1 MEYHND
7 RFIDASQLIFE
18 DNTLVAVFP
27 ANSSDGQLYSHQG
40 LSYGGLIIQS
50 TLKLS
55 VYLAI
60 FKALLAHL
68 HSEQVKCLH
77 IKELPS
83 FYCTLPSEELA
94 YCQFIVKAETT
105 RIDITGTVDYRRR
118 IPFSRNRNRGVERA
132 QKKAL
137 QLKEEAF
144 FEDFW
149 NEILIPNRQEKHNV
163 SPTHSLTEI
172 KLLHQRF
179 PEKIRQF
186 NIYYKESIV
195 AGATVFE
202 TETTA
207 HVQYAAANNQRQE
220 LGALDFL
227 FEKLINK
234 VFMHKAYF
242 DFGISNE
249 NQGRNLNEGL
259 GYWKESFGARSFVH
273 RFYKIKT
280 ENHTYLENV
289 LL

>member
-7 RFIDASQLIFE
+7 RFIDASRMIFE
-18 DNTLVAVFP
+18 ENKLVAVLP
-27 ANSSDGQLYSHQG
+27 ANISNGQLYSHQG

-50 TLKLS
+50 TLKLAA
-55 VYLAI
+55 YLAI
-60 FKALLAHL
+60 FKALLENLQEENIAL
-68 HSEQVKCLH
+68 LH

-83 FYCTLPSEELA
+83 FYCNVPSEELA
-94 YCQFIVKAETT
+94 YLQFITGAKTT
-105 RIDITGTVDYRRR
+105 RIDLTATIDYRVKL
-118 IPFSRNRNRGVERA
+118 PFSRNRKRGVERA
-132 QKKAL
+132 RKKEL
-137 QLKEEAF
+137 TLKEEPF
-144 FEDFW
+144 FETFW
-149 NEILIPNRQEKHNV
+149 NEVLIPNRREKHNV

-172 KLLHQRF
+172 QLLYKRF
-179 PEKIRQF
+179 PKEIRQF
-186 NIYYKESIV
+186 NVYYKESVV

-202 TETTA
+202 TDTTA
-207 HVQYAAANNQRQE
+207 HVQYAAGNNQKQE

-227 FEKLINK
+227 FDELINH
-234 VFMHKAYF
+234 VFAHKGYF